1 MPFTVADF
9 HDLARLLYDH
19 PEWRAELRRLVLTDE
34 MLELPA
40 LVRQLAES
48 QRAMAQELRALAQ
61 EQRALAEAQR
71 RTEERVGRLELALAE
86 LAEAQRRTEERV
98 GRLELALAELAEA
111 QRRTEERVGRLEL
124 ALAELAEA
132 QRRTEERVG
141 RLELALAELAEA
153 QRRTEESLRKLSEA
167 HAQLEDHFGQ
177 FQAVFGATVE
187 DEASGVLRSILQEKG
202 YRPLAEP
209 FNLALDGEVD
219 VVLPVATPEGHTI
232 WAVVEAKARLSH
244 SQVRTWAQR
253 MKSEGWR
260 RRLAAQRVPGP
271 FLVYA
276 FGIRVDRSAIEEA
289 ERQGIG
295 LLTGQG
301 ERVAP
306 KGLVGAEAES

>member
-61 EQRALAEAQR
+61 EQHA
-71 RTEERVGRLELALAE
+71 

-306 KGLVGAEAES
+306 KGLIGTE

>member
-61 EQRALAEAQR
+61 EQHA
-71 RTEERVGRLELALAE
+71 
-86 LAEAQRRTEERV
+86 
-98 GRLELALAELAEA
+98 
-111 QRRTEERVGRLEL
+111 
-124 ALAELAEA
+124 LAEA

-271 FLVYA
+271 CLVYA

-306 KGLVGAEAES
+306 KGLIGTE